1 MNKARAML
9 DALMG
14 PGRDEMVKDQAKKKE
29 KFKDRSVCKHF
40 LVGLCPLDKD
50 MLGGKRKFN
59 LCERLHSELM
69 REQFEAH
76 PEAKTLRGEYERSL
90 LLELEY
96 VVRECDNHI
105 AAERTRIREDLR
117 RKKPAL
123 PGPVNDKLAM
133 MKRESSAMIQRA
145 EALDDEHLVE
155 KQALITK
162 SAELMKERDE
172 YQQKETQKAIDAV
185 EPEEVCE
192 VCGVSY
198 TGKDGDAAHMSFR
211 IHEAYARIRKYI
223 DELRPRVESLGPP
236 APPKE
241 AAAAQE
247 AAAAA
252 RDDGRERREEAAAGE
267 GRERK
272 EDPEEPPDVGDRS
285 REAGQNGEKGKSLKG
300 RSREKDDRSR
310 DKARSRDRGGGRRSA
325 RQAGR
330 RSPSRSRSRGR
341 RRRRHGRRPSRSR
354 GRRRSPSSAS
364 HRRRRG
370 RRK

>member
-241 AAAAQE
+241 AAAAQ
-247 AAAAA
+247 
-252 RDDGRERREEAAAGE
+252 
-267 GRERK
+267 
-272 EDPEEPPDVGDRS
+272 DPEEPPDVGDRS